1 VSVVRVW
8 RREEE
13 EEEAATLLPKARR
26 REAAVANDRGS
37 MMMCIDVFIIESL
50 NGKLLPSNGDLCR
63 GIMLCNGFVAVCLF
77 FDVSLAM
84 TSSSSAVGVMC
95 ENSKFK
101 LRRVCRRYVEIFLH
115 KYLSVG
121 R

>member
-1 VSVVRVW
+1 MSVVRVW

-84 TSSSSAVGVMC
+84 TSSSSSAVGRCDVR
-95 ENSKFK
+95 KFK
-101 LRRVCRRYVEIFLH
+101 IQIE
-115 KYLSVG
+115 KG
-121 R
+121 M